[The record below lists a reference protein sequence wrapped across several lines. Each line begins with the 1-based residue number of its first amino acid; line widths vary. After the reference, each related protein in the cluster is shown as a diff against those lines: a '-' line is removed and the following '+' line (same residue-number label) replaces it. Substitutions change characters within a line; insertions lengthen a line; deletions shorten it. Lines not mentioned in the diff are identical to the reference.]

1 MSKSLVQNASDES
14 QVASA
19 KEKEKF
25 GRDLELS
32 DMKFLLNTLQGRRTL
47 WRYLSRCGIYQSSF
61 RTSSEIY
68 FLEGQ
73 RSIGLEILKDIQ
85 ETDAESYI
93 KMMLENKKE
102 KN

>member
-1 MSKSLVQNASDES
+1 MEKPYVTNPADEVQVKA
-14 QVASA
+14 AR
-19 KEKEKF
+19 EKEKF

-32 DMKFLLNTLQGRRTL
+32 DMKFLLNTVQGRRVL
-47 WRYLSRCGIYQSSF
+47 WRYLKDCGIYQSSF

-73 RSIGLEILKDIQ
+73 RNIGLKILADIQ
-85 ETDAESYI
+85 EADAESYI

-102 KN
+102 RN